1 MLQSAQFAIFISA
14 LRRHAASHETMA
26 DFDLEWMGGRF
37 GIVEACGAQLYVGEQ
52 APDSV
57 AAVELVAEP
66 QLMCLLIDFEEAGR
80 KPSPMVESKRIDANS
95 VLELI
100 SEELKIGQPLVEI
113 AALVKRATALVHEG
127 SGDVTAR
134 LFTGNDGIM
143 CLFRFHKQRL
153 ASVLV
158 ADMRQLP
165 GFACPT
171 TDEAWFMKAVNFLWE
186 GPGTCV

>member
-1 MLQSAQFAIFISA
+1 MLSPHQFAIFISE
-14 LRRHAASHETMA
+14 LRRLATSDGTIGG
-26 DFDLEWMGGRF
+26 FDLEWLGGRF
-37 GIVEACGAQLYVGEQ
+37 EIVEACGTQLYVCEQ
-52 APDSV
+52 APDSI

-80 KPSPMVESKRIDANS
+80 QPSPLVEAKLIDANS

-100 SEELKIGQPLVEI
+100 APELKIGQPLVEI

-165 GFACPT
+165 GFARPT